1 MHENRIKNLLLI
13 YPIIQKKCTEIGF
26 KMPSDILI
34 GTMLKSLVASKSGD
48 NFLELGTGIG
58 LSLAWMADGMDDS
71 SQLTSIDNDPS
82 LTKIVSE

>member
-1 MHENRIKNLLLI
+1 
-13 YPIIQKKCTEIGF
+13 
-26 KMPSDILI
+26 MPSDILI
-34 GTMLKSLVASKSGD
+34 GTMLKSLVASKPGG

-82 LTKIVSE
+82 LTKIISE